1 MLRGGGSSARDPARL
16 RVSPDRGC
24 GGSRVICG
32 GNAGGSGPHPVR
44 FRKQAGHPIGRLRT
58 RFPPGVERGNR
69 WGEPGT
75 GSRVS
80 DRGDS
85 GGRHRRDGSP
95 GRRSLVPRERR
106 DRVGSGDRLQHPARS
121 GVAVGGGAT
130 LRYNFLSGKRLVP
143 FLDAN
148 AGIVHLDFDLQHQ
161 SDGFNFNVG
170 FGGGF
175 HRFMSRRTA
184 LTTSIRW
191 QHFSNLGTNL
201 PNDGINAVQFLIG
214 VSYFWE

>member
-1 MLRGGGSSARDPARL
+1 MLAIRLGFGFLLIAVAVAPASSAAETPEDPAHTRFGFGSKRGTL
-16 RVSPDRGC
+16 SVGYGLGFHRGSNTATGGASRELGRVSLIEVIPEIGIGVTEVL
-24 GGSRVICG
+24 GGE
-32 GNAGGSGPHPVR
+32 AWY
-44 FRKQAGHPIGRLRT
+44 
-58 RFPPGVERGNR
+58 RGNVEIALAAAIVFNTR
-69 WGEPGT
+69 P
-75 GSRVS
+75 
-80 DRGDS
+80 
-85 GGRHRRDGSP
+85 
-95 GRRSLVPRERR
+95 
-106 DRVGSGDRLQHPARS
+106 RS